1 MVALVTGCYW
11 LDKQRLTTYRVLC
24 QHLLFIAGIPQH
36 DLIVDQ
42 QRVLVLQCGSWNTN
56 LDKTIVIV
64 NLFANTFGTPCAILT
79 SLSETRSVW
88 ITYQSVARKWCL
100 MCPKQMS
107 SSDTTIM
114 VTGAWELTKLC
125 GHKNGGHLNLDELDI
140 V

>member
-1 MVALVTGCYW
+1 MTSS
-11 LDKQRLTTYRVLC
+11 LTSNGYLYCSADPGT
-24 QHLLFIAGIPQH
+24 PT
-36 DLIVDQ
+36 
-42 QRVLVLQCGSWNTN
+42 WT
-56 LDKTIVIV
+56 IV
-64 NLFANTFGTPCAILT
+64 NLFANAFGTPCASLT

-114 VTGAWELTKLC
+114 VTGAWDLTK
-125 GHKNGGHLNLDELDI
+125 HVFVNNGGHLNLDELDI